1 MALLL
6 LSPSFFAF
14 CAWPPLSSQRLLSFL
29 QAKDVLG
36 SADTFQKMLTRRS
49 SAGILQCPLIGFQL
63 AGGIG
68 GSGQPESVQVGL
80 QEASVAALGR
90 IQTLARMG
98 DRSQPEQ

>member
-1 MALLL
+1 MTVSELLRLLCLALLL
-6 LSPSFFAF
+6 FPKVTF
-14 CAWPPLSSQRLLSFL
+14 LSS

-49 SAGILQCPLIGFQL
+49 SAGILQCPLVGFQV
-63 AGGIG
+63 AGWIG

-80 QEASVAALGR
+80 QEASIAALGR
-90 IQTLARMG
+90 NQTLARMA